1 MSQVV
6 PSRVFLKKQ
15 YEATASE
22 RFEEENQRLEA
33 HMRANKCTEFITTG
47 WHPEHDTHLCLRKK
61 GHRGYHQDKTTGFSW
76 RWEEE

>member
-33 HMRANKCTEFITTG
+33 HMRPHHG
-47 WHPEHDTHLCLRKK
+47 THINI
-61 GHRGYHQDKTTGFSW
+61 
-76 RWEEE
+76 E